1 VEALSEN
8 DALSGDEIVLLVEA
22 LDKLIPFPEDTAH
35 AEKAEV
41 RFVWM
46 PYTRLRRRLKE
57 AVRMSFYDRAR
68 GWLDS
73 ELRRERIALTDKLH
87 SRLAELMRDPK
98 ATRRTVREGF
108 VAAIRELREER
119 QSPPRP
125 LS

>member
-1 VEALSEN
+1 VDALPEN
-8 DALSGDEIVLLVEA
+8 DALLGDEIVLLFEA
-22 LDKLIPFPEDTAH
+22 LDKLIPLPEDTAH

-46 PYTRLRRRLKE
+46 PYTGLRRRLKE

-68 GWLDS
+68 GWLDA

-87 SRLAELMRDPK
+87 SRFSQLLKDPK

-108 VAAIRELREER
+108 VVAIRELREER